1 VLRYLEIT
9 KLVTSMNHL
18 SKIVKWTCHSKE
30 FHRIHRQL

>member
-1 VLRYLEIT
+1 
-9 KLVTSMNHL
+9 VTSVNHL